1 MKREINVLNG
11 TETQYTCSAV
21 QYIEKKLL
29 SKDKQCSQE
38 KHKGQ
43 VSAAWQVS

>member
-21 QYIEKKLL
+21 QYIEKK
-29 SKDKQCSQE
+29 CSQE